1 MVIVMMGMQGSGK
14 GTQSKLLAGK
24 LGLPHISTGDIFRAN
39 IGQGTELGKKAQE
52 YTSKGELVPDSITI
66 DMVRDRLAQ
75 PDAEKGSLLDGF
87 PRNAV
92 QLAALE
98 FFSPADHCVLLE
110 LDEATAI
117 ERLGQRSECPKC
129 GILYGANKK
138 PKTKGACDECGG
150 RLKIRTDDT
159 DVEAVRTRLAVYAE
173 EIDVMVQYYEWKG
186 ALRRVNGC
194 QTVGAVLADVLKAV
208 GGD

>member
-14 GTQSKLLAGK
+14 GTQSKMLAER
-24 LGLPHISTGDIFRAN
+24 LGLPHISTGDIFRKN
-39 IGQGTELGKKAQE
+39 IGQGTDLGKRAQE
-52 YTSKGELVPDSITI
+52 FTDKGELVPDSITI
-66 DMVRDRLAQ
+66 DMVRDRLGEA
-75 PDAEKGSLLDGF
+75 DCEGGCLLDGF

-98 FFSPADHCVLLE
+98 FFRPADHCVLLE

-117 ERLGQRSECPKC
+117 ARLGQRSECPKC

-138 PKTKGACDECGG
+138 PKTAGACDECGG
-150 RLKIRTDDT
+150 PLKIRSDDT
-159 DVEAVRTRLAVYAE
+159 DVAAIRTRLENYAR
-173 EIDVMVQYYEWKG
+173 EIDVMVQYYDWKG

-194 QTVGAVLADVLKAV
+194 QTVEEVFADVLKALGV
-208 GGD
+208 E

>member
-14 GTQSKLLAGK
+14 GTQSKMLAER

-39 IGQGTELGKKAQE
+39 IGQGTELGQKAKA
-52 YTSKGELVPDSITI
+52 YTDKGELVPDSITI
-66 DMVRDRLAQ
+66 DMVRDRLGEA
-75 PDAEKGSLLDGF
+75 DCEGGCILDGF

-98 FFSPADHCVLLE
+98 FFRPADHCVLLE

-117 ERLGQRSECPKC
+117 ARLGQRSECPKC

-138 PKTKGACDECGG
+138 PKTEGLCDECGG
-150 RLKIRTDDT
+150 PLKIRSDDT
-159 DVEAVRTRLAVYAE
+159 DVAAIRTRLENFAR
-173 EIDVMVQYYEWKG
+173 EIDVMVQYYDWKG
-186 ALRRVNGC
+186 CLRRVNGC
-194 QTVGAVLADVLKAV
+194 QTVEEVFADVLKAI
-208 GGD
+208 GAE

>member
-14 GTQSKLLAGK
+14 GTQSKMLAER
-24 LGLPHISTGDIFRAN
+24 LGLPHVSTGDIFRAN
-39 IGQGTELGKKAQE
+39 IGQGTELGQRARA
-52 YTSKGELVPDSITI
+52 YTDKGELVPDSITI

-75 PDAEKGSLLDGF
+75 ADCGGGCILDGF

-98 FFSPADHCVLLE
+98 FFRPADHCVLLE

-117 ERLGQRSECPKC
+117 ARLGSRSECPKC
-129 GILYGANKK
+129 GILYGANRK
-138 PKTKGACDECGG
+138 PKTPGACDECGG
-150 RLKIRTDDT
+150 PLKIRADDT
-159 DVEAVRTRLAVYAE
+159 DVEAVRTRLATFAG
-173 EIDVMVQYYEWKG
+173 EIDVMVRYYDWKG

-194 QTVGAVLADVLKAV
+194 QTVEEVLANVLSAI
-208 GGD
+208 GAE